1 MYGDYE
7 KKRDL
12 CHLVGAIDYHRFPG
26 DSTFLNQV
34 TEMVEELHQA
44 PTAEGFE
51 QVMVPGEPE
60 YLRERDRMKNGI
72 PIEDYLFD
80 ELRHLKEV

>member
-1 MYGDYE
+1 M
-7 KKRDL
+7 
-12 CHLVGAIDYHRFPG
+12 I
-26 DSTFLNQV
+26 
-34 TEMVEELHQA
+34 EELHQV

-51 QVMVPGEPE
+51 RVMVPGEPE

-80 ELRHLKEV
+80 ELQQIRRDL